1 MARSA
6 RRPKA
11 ERSKKTVIQVP
22 IEHELLASID
32 AAAGRVAES
41 RAAFIRDACALRLR
55 ALAEEAHDRRY
66 EAAYRAQPDDVA
78 WAKMGARILATRLA
92 KDRW

>member
-1 MARSA
+1 MAGRA

-11 ERSKKTVIQVP
+11 KRSKKTVIQVP
-22 IEHELLASID
+22 IDYDLLASID

-55 ALAEEAHDRRY
+55 ALAEEAGDRQY
-66 EAAYRAQPDDVA
+66 EAAYRAQPEDVA
-78 WAKMGARILATRLA
+78 WAKMGARILASRLA